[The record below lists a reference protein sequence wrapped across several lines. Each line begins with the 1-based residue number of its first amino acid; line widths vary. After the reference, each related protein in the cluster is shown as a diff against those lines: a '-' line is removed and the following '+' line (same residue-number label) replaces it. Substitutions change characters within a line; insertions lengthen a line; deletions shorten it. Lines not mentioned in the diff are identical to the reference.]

1 MLFSLSWRKAL
12 RLSPHLPSLS
22 RPGRISSRLFSSNSA
37 PDTTD
42 EMVNTSE
49 RLAKLRELMKRDE
62 NNVQAYVVPS
72 EDQRQS
78 YLEVEMK
85 AKGETD

>member
-1 MLFSLSWRKAL
+1 
-12 RLSPHLPSLS
+12 
-22 RPGRISSRLFSSNSA
+22 
-37 PDTTD
+37 
-42 EMVNTSE
+42 MVNTSE